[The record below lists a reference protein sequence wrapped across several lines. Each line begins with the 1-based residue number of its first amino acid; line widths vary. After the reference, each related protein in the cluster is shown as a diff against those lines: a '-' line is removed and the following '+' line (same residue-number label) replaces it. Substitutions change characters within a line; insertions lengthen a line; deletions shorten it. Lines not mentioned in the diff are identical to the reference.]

1 MSRKERI
8 KLEIDI
14 LKVLI
19 VVLLTTTFGIFGFA
33 TINYL
38 KVNLFQGIAI
48 FIGLTIL
55 ISVLVFLFKRLFA
68 DLNEIEEM
76 EE

>member
-8 KLEIDI
+8 KLEIDV
-14 LKVLI
+14 LRVLI

-33 TINYL
+33 TISYL

-55 ISVLVFLFKRLFA
+55 SDSHRSRLGRFA
-68 DLNEIEEM
+68 
-76 EE
+76 